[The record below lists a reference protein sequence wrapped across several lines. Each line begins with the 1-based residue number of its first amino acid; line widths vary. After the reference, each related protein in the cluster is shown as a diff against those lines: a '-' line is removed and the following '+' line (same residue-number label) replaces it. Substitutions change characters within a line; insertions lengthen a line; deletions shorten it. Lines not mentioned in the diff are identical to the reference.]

1 MADSRIERIARNESR
16 FRELNERLEESVVRR
31 RSDADPSG
39 FVCECGD
46 ADCDETV
53 RLTVAEFERIR
64 GDSQLF
70 LVVPGHE
77 IPEAERVVERHDGYV
92 VVRKRADAAEI
103 VEETDRRS

>member
-39 FVCECGD
+39 FVCECGN